1 MSGIKITTLN
11 SKILILNSD
20 KLSSMEW
27 YEDSGHI
34 LFRTTGLTYIICR
47 VHEGSIYDRN
57 EYPVDE
63 NLYNELV
70 YKLFDV
76 KL

>member
-1 MSGIKITTLN
+1 MSDIKITTLN

-20 KLSSMEW
+20 MLSSMEW

-47 VHEGSIYDRN
+47 VHEGSIYGN

-63 NLYNELV
+63 SLYNELV
-70 YKLFDV
+70 YKLFGV